1 MSSYESL
8 APHYDSLTGDVP
20 YERFAHFY
28 ELIFQKYATHPTLVL
43 DLACG
48 TGTLTSELARRGY
61 EMIGVDASADML
73 AQAREKAGECGAAV
87 MPIFLNQ
94 TMEKLDLYGT
104 VSAAVCSLDG
114 VNYLPPDH
122 LGMVFE
128 RLRLFVEPGG
138 LFIFDVNTPEKLKG
152 LDGQVF
158 LDETDDVYC
167 VWRAELS
174 EDGNAL
180 QYGMDI
186 FSLAENG
193 LWERSFEEHM
203 EYLHPR
209 ERLIGELLA
218 HGFGEI
224 NVFADLRDEPP
235 AENEQR
241 IFIAARRE

>member
-8 APHYDSLTGDVP
+8 APFYDSLTGDVP
-20 YERFAHFY
+20 YRRFADFY
-28 ELIFQKYATHPTLVL
+28 ELIFRKYAARPTLVL

-48 TGTLTSELARRGY
+48 TGTLTAELARRGY

-73 AQAREKAGECGAAV
+73 AEAMEKAEETDAPV
-87 MPIFLNQ
+87 RPIFLNQ
-94 TMEKLDLYGT
+94 TMEELDLYGT

-114 VNYLPPDH
+114 INYLPPEH
-122 LGMVFE
+122 LGTVLE

-138 LFIFDVNTPEKLKG
+138 LFIFDINTPQKLRA

-167 VWRAELS
+167 VWRAELD
-174 EDGNAL
+174 DGGGAL
-180 QYGMDI
+180 KYGMDL
-186 FSLAENG
+186 FTRTDDG
-193 LWERSFEEHM
+193 LWERSFEEHT
-203 EYLHPR
+203 EYIHSP
-209 ERLIGELLA
+209 ERLTSELAA

-224 NVFADLRDEPP
+224 RVFAELRDGPP
-235 AENEQR
+235 AEDEQR